1 MPLDNTDLDEAS
13 ENTRLMDA
21 HVATTGSGDVTEG
34 QNNRKRKPRTTNRID
49 NRDNNSSHVNYGS
62 V

>member
-1 MPLDNTDLDEAS
+1 MPLDNTQFEEAS

-21 HVATTGSGDVTEG
+21 HVATSTSSGGDVNEG
-34 QNNRKRKPRTTNRID
+34 QSRKRKPRTSSSRD
-49 NRDNNSSHVNYGS
+49 NRENPSHVNYGS